1 MVKFGEL
8 RIQQL
13 KKELEERNLPI
24 SGQKADLQ
32 ARLREA
38 MEADGI
44 NVDEFEF
51 VGPETSTKVEEK
63 VEEQRTSSSVDM
75 NTLLVAIKQIIA
87 ENTSQIA
94 ENAVQTEN
102 RLAQQIAENISQI
115 TENVV
120 QTENR
125 LAQQMTQ
132 IAENT
137 SQLESRLTQQ
147 ITENTTQLQKQ
158 VQEKFSKFEDELST
172 LKNGEENLK
181 SEVLQLSNRVREL
194 QLHGLAPSTNNQ
206 RLKAPTF
213 DGSIPFQ
220 IFKLQF
226 EKTATANNWNA
237 ADKVASLFVSLK
249 GPAAEILQT
258 IPDCERDNYEALMSA
273 IERRYG
279 SEHRKQIYQ
288 IELQNRGQKMNESL
302 QEFATEIER
311 LAHLANADAPVDYIE
326 RVKIQ
331 CFINGIRDVDTKRA
345 TYALPKRTFA
355 ETVSHALTQETAS
368 LLSKP
373 AHKVQRVEMEQP
385 ALMEEILK
393 TLKTIA
399 AQRVNTTG
407 RCFNCRKAGH
417 FARNCKIK
425 VNPSKWKQ
433 PTEHRKRI
441 HHKNA
446 DALSHRPC
454 PLEFKHCS
462 KSEGKEGI
470 IDVRSLNIEPEDDWT
485 PHRIR
490 INQLED
496 PDLAKLVMAKENG
509 VRPPKE
515 QISSE
520 SPTAKAYWAQWNSIN
535 LVNGYLHRT
544 WESEDGKQSRLLI
557 IVPKSMIPK
566 VLKEYHNG
574 PSGGH
579 LGITKTIEKIK
590 QRFYW
595 IGCRDSIAEWIS
607 NCVECMAAKGPKAK
621 SRGRLQQ
628 YNVGSPF
635 ERVAMDVAGPFPT
648 STAGNKYLLVV
659 MDYFSKWPEVYAL
672 PNQEAKTVAEAFV
685 ENWITRFGVPVELH
699 SDQGRNFE
707 SSIFQEVCTLL
718 GIHKTRTTALYPQ
731 SDGMVERFNRTL
743 EEHLRKIVDKDQRN
757 WDKCIQMFLLAYRSA
772 KHETT
777 GYTPA
782 KIIFGSD
789 LRLPADLKIRTN
801 PTAVRNDGDYCSA
814 LKEEMNELHLMV
826 RQHTH
831 LMSNKMKD
839 RFDQAA
845 NSKGFEEGDL
855 VLLYNPLRKKGLSP
869 KLQTAWEGPYMVM
882 KRLNDVVYRIQRNGK
897 ARCKMKV
904 VHLERLAPFGS
915 RGFVP
920 NRDD

>member
-13 KKELEERNLPI
+13 KKELEGRNLPI

-51 VGPETSTKVEEK
+51 DGPETSTKVEEK

-75 NTLLVAIKQIIA
+75 NMLLVAIKQM
-87 ENTSQIA
+87 A
-94 ENAVQTEN
+94 ENA
-102 RLAQQIAENISQI
+102 
-115 TENVV
+115 V

-194 QLHGLAPSTNNQ
+194 QLHGPAPSTNNQ

-345 TYALPKRTFA
+345 TYAMPKRTFA

-373 AHKVQRVEMEQP
+373 APKVQRVEMEQP

-399 AQRVNTTG
+399 APRVNTTG
-407 RCFNCRKAGH
+407 RCFNCGKAGH
-417 FARNCKIK
+417 FARNCNIK
-425 VNPSKWKQ
+425 VNPSKRKQ
-433 PTEHRKRI
+433 PTDNEDGASTS
-441 HHKNA
+441 HK
-446 DALSHRPC
+446 
-454 PLEFKHCS
+454 
-462 KSEGKEGI
+462 
-470 IDVRSLNIEPEDDWT
+470 SLN
-485 PHRIR
+485 
-490 INQLED
+490 
-496 PDLAKLVMAKENG
+496 
-509 VRPPKE
+509 
-515 QISSE
+515 
-520 SPTAKAYWAQWNSIN
+520 
-535 LVNGYLHRT
+535 
-544 WESEDGKQSRLLI
+544 
-557 IVPKSMIPK
+557 
-566 VLKEYHNG
+566 
-574 PSGGH
+574 
-579 LGITKTIEKIK
+579 
-590 QRFYW
+590 
-595 IGCRDSIAEWIS
+595 
-607 NCVECMAAKGPKAK
+607 
-621 SRGRLQQ
+621 
-628 YNVGSPF
+628 
-635 ERVAMDVAGPFPT
+635 
-648 STAGNKYLLVV
+648 
-659 MDYFSKWPEVYAL
+659 
-672 PNQEAKTVAEAFV
+672 
-685 ENWITRFGVPVELH
+685 
-699 SDQGRNFE
+699 
-707 SSIFQEVCTLL
+707 
-718 GIHKTRTTALYPQ
+718 
-731 SDGMVERFNRTL
+731 
-743 EEHLRKIVDKDQRN
+743 
-757 WDKCIQMFLLAYRSA
+757 
-772 KHETT
+772 
-777 GYTPA
+777 
-782 KIIFGSD
+782 
-789 LRLPADLKIRTN
+789 
-801 PTAVRNDGDYCSA
+801 
-814 LKEEMNELHLMV
+814 
-826 RQHTH
+826 
-831 LMSNKMKD
+831 
-839 RFDQAA
+839 
-845 NSKGFEEGDL
+845 
-855 VLLYNPLRKKGLSP
+855 
-869 KLQTAWEGPYMVM
+869 
-882 KRLNDVVYRIQRNGK
+882 
-897 ARCKMKV
+897 
-904 VHLERLAPFGS
+904 
-915 RGFVP
+915 
-920 NRDD
+920 

>member
-75 NTLLVAIKQIIA
+75 NTLLVAIQKIAENTENSVQTGNRLAQQIAENAEKAVQTENRLAQQIA

-94 ENAVQTEN
+94 DNAVQTEN
-102 RLAQQIAENISQI
+102 RLAQQIAEN
-115 TENVV
+115 
-120 QTENR
+120 
-125 LAQQMTQ
+125 
-132 IAENT
+132 T
-137 SQLESRLTQQ
+137 SQLESRLTQQHRLVQQ

-158 VQEKFSKFEDELST
+158 VQEKFSKFENELST
-172 LKNGEENLK
+172 LKNDEENLK
-181 SEVLQLSNRVREL
+181 AEVLQLSNRVREL
-194 QLHGLAPSTNNQ
+194 QLHGPAPSTNNQ

-226 EKTATANNWNA
+226 EKTAMANNWNA

-399 AQRVNTTG
+399 APRVNTTG
-407 RCFNCRKAGH
+407 RCFNCGKAGH
-417 FARNCKIK
+417 LARNCNIK
-425 VNPSKWKQ
+425 VNPSKRKQ
-433 PTEHRKRI
+433 PTDNEDG
-441 HHKNA
+441 A
-446 DALSHRPC
+446 
-454 PLEFKHCS
+454 S
-462 KSEGKEGI
+462 KSHK
-470 IDVRSLNIEPEDDWT
+470 SLN
-485 PHRIR
+485 
-490 INQLED
+490 
-496 PDLAKLVMAKENG
+496 
-509 VRPPKE
+509 
-515 QISSE
+515 
-520 SPTAKAYWAQWNSIN
+520 
-535 LVNGYLHRT
+535 
-544 WESEDGKQSRLLI
+544 
-557 IVPKSMIPK
+557 
-566 VLKEYHNG
+566 
-574 PSGGH
+574 
-579 LGITKTIEKIK
+579 
-590 QRFYW
+590 
-595 IGCRDSIAEWIS
+595 
-607 NCVECMAAKGPKAK
+607 
-621 SRGRLQQ
+621 
-628 YNVGSPF
+628 
-635 ERVAMDVAGPFPT
+635 
-648 STAGNKYLLVV
+648 
-659 MDYFSKWPEVYAL
+659 
-672 PNQEAKTVAEAFV
+672 
-685 ENWITRFGVPVELH
+685 
-699 SDQGRNFE
+699 
-707 SSIFQEVCTLL
+707 
-718 GIHKTRTTALYPQ
+718 
-731 SDGMVERFNRTL
+731 
-743 EEHLRKIVDKDQRN
+743 
-757 WDKCIQMFLLAYRSA
+757 
-772 KHETT
+772 
-777 GYTPA
+777 
-782 KIIFGSD
+782 
-789 LRLPADLKIRTN
+789 
-801 PTAVRNDGDYCSA
+801 
-814 LKEEMNELHLMV
+814 
-826 RQHTH
+826 
-831 LMSNKMKD
+831 
-839 RFDQAA
+839 
-845 NSKGFEEGDL
+845 
-855 VLLYNPLRKKGLSP
+855 
-869 KLQTAWEGPYMVM
+869 
-882 KRLNDVVYRIQRNGK
+882 
-897 ARCKMKV
+897 
-904 VHLERLAPFGS
+904 
-915 RGFVP
+915 
-920 NRDD
+920 

>member
-13 KKELEERNLPI
+13 KKELEGRNLPI

-51 VGPETSTKVEEK
+51 DGPETSTKVEEK
-63 VEEQRTSSSVDM
+63 VEEQRTSSSADM
-75 NTLLVAIKQIIA
+75 NMLLVAFKQIIA
-87 ENTSQIA
+87 ENISQIT

-102 RLAQQIAENISQI
+102 RLAQQIAEN
-115 TENVV
+115 VV

-125 LAQQMTQ
+125 LAQQITQ

-147 ITENTTQLQKQ
+147 MTENNTQLEKRLAQQITENNTQ

-172 LKNGEENLK
+172 LKNDEENLK

-194 QLHGLAPSTNNQ
+194 QLHGPAPSINNQ

-226 EKTATANNWNA
+226 EKTAMANNWNA

-399 AQRVNTTG
+399 APRVNTTG
-407 RCFNCRKAGH
+407 RCFNCGKAGH
-417 FARNCKIK
+417 FARNCNIK
-425 VNPSKWKQ
+425 VNPSKRKQ
-433 PTEHRKRI
+433 PTDNEDGASTS
-441 HHKNA
+441 HK
-446 DALSHRPC
+446 
-454 PLEFKHCS
+454 
-462 KSEGKEGI
+462 
-470 IDVRSLNIEPEDDWT
+470 SLN
-485 PHRIR
+485 
-490 INQLED
+490 
-496 PDLAKLVMAKENG
+496 
-509 VRPPKE
+509 
-515 QISSE
+515 
-520 SPTAKAYWAQWNSIN
+520 
-535 LVNGYLHRT
+535 
-544 WESEDGKQSRLLI
+544 
-557 IVPKSMIPK
+557 
-566 VLKEYHNG
+566 
-574 PSGGH
+574 
-579 LGITKTIEKIK
+579 
-590 QRFYW
+590 
-595 IGCRDSIAEWIS
+595 
-607 NCVECMAAKGPKAK
+607 
-621 SRGRLQQ
+621 
-628 YNVGSPF
+628 
-635 ERVAMDVAGPFPT
+635 
-648 STAGNKYLLVV
+648 
-659 MDYFSKWPEVYAL
+659 
-672 PNQEAKTVAEAFV
+672 
-685 ENWITRFGVPVELH
+685 
-699 SDQGRNFE
+699 
-707 SSIFQEVCTLL
+707 
-718 GIHKTRTTALYPQ
+718 
-731 SDGMVERFNRTL
+731 
-743 EEHLRKIVDKDQRN
+743 
-757 WDKCIQMFLLAYRSA
+757 
-772 KHETT
+772 
-777 GYTPA
+777 
-782 KIIFGSD
+782 
-789 LRLPADLKIRTN
+789 
-801 PTAVRNDGDYCSA
+801 
-814 LKEEMNELHLMV
+814 
-826 RQHTH
+826 
-831 LMSNKMKD
+831 
-839 RFDQAA
+839 
-845 NSKGFEEGDL
+845 
-855 VLLYNPLRKKGLSP
+855 
-869 KLQTAWEGPYMVM
+869 
-882 KRLNDVVYRIQRNGK
+882 
-897 ARCKMKV
+897 
-904 VHLERLAPFGS
+904 
-915 RGFVP
+915 
-920 NRDD
+920 

>member
-24 SGQKADLQ
+24 SEQKADLQ
-32 ARLREA
+32 ARLREV

-51 VGPETSTKVEEK
+51 DGPETSTKVEEK
-63 VEEQRTSSSVDM
+63 VEEQRTSSSVDTNM
-75 NTLLVAIKQIIA
+75 LLVAIKQM
-87 ENTSQIA
+87 A
-94 ENAVQTEN
+94 ENA
-102 RLAQQIAENISQI
+102 
-115 TENVV
+115 V

-158 VQEKFSKFEDELST
+158 VQEKFSKFEDQLST
-172 LKNGEENLK
+172 LKNDEENLK
-181 SEVLQLSNRVREL
+181 AEALQLSNRVREL
-194 QLHGLAPSTNNQ
+194 QLHGPAPSTNNQ

-226 EKTATANNWNA
+226 EKTVMANNWNA

-288 IELQNRGQKMNESL
+288 IELQNRGQKMNEPL

-311 LAHLANADAPVDYIE
+311 LAHLPNADAPVDFIE

-331 CFINGIRDVDTKRA
+331 CFINGIRDVDTKRP
-345 TYALPKRTFA
+345 TYAWLKRTFA

-399 AQRVNTTG
+399 AQRVNATG
-407 RCFNCRKAGH
+407 RCFNCGKAGH
-417 FARNCKIK
+417 FARNCNIK
-425 VNPSKWKQ
+425 VNPSKRKQ
-433 PTEHRKRI
+433 PTEHRKGV

-446 DALSHRPC
+446 DALSRRPC
-454 PLEFKHCS
+454 PLECKHCS

-470 IDVRSLNIEPEDDWT
+470 IDVRLLNIEPEDDWT

-496 PDLAKLVMAKENG
+496 PDLAKLIIAKENG

-515 QISSE
+515 QISNE

-590 QRFYW
+590 QPFYW
-595 IGCRDSIAEWIS
+595 IGC
-607 NCVECMAAKGPKAK
+607 
-621 SRGRLQQ
+621 
-628 YNVGSPF
+628 
-635 ERVAMDVAGPFPT
+635 
-648 STAGNKYLLVV
+648 
-659 MDYFSKWPEVYAL
+659 
-672 PNQEAKTVAEAFV
+672 
-685 ENWITRFGVPVELH
+685 
-699 SDQGRNFE
+699 
-707 SSIFQEVCTLL
+707 
-718 GIHKTRTTALYPQ
+718 
-731 SDGMVERFNRTL
+731 
-743 EEHLRKIVDKDQRN
+743 
-757 WDKCIQMFLLAYRSA
+757 
-772 KHETT
+772 
-777 GYTPA
+777 
-782 KIIFGSD
+782 
-789 LRLPADLKIRTN
+789 
-801 PTAVRNDGDYCSA
+801 
-814 LKEEMNELHLMV
+814 
-826 RQHTH
+826 
-831 LMSNKMKD
+831 
-839 RFDQAA
+839 
-845 NSKGFEEGDL
+845 
-855 VLLYNPLRKKGLSP
+855 
-869 KLQTAWEGPYMVM
+869 
-882 KRLNDVVYRIQRNGK
+882 
-897 ARCKMKV
+897 
-904 VHLERLAPFGS
+904 
-915 RGFVP
+915 
-920 NRDD
+920 

>member
-51 VGPETSTKVEEK
+51 DGPETSTKVEEK

-75 NTLLVAIKQIIA
+75 NMLLVAIKQM
-87 ENTSQIA
+87 A

-102 RLAQQIAENISQI
+102 RLAQQIAQNTSQI
-115 TENVV
+115 ADNAV

-125 LAQQMTQ
+125 LAQQ

-147 ITENTTQLQKQ
+147 ITENNTQ

-172 LKNGEENLK
+172 LKNDEENLK

-194 QLHGLAPSTNNQ
+194 QLHGPAPSTNIQ

-345 TYALPKRTFA
+345 TYAMPKRTFA

-373 AHKVQRVEMEQP
+373 APKVQRVEMEQP

-399 AQRVNTTG
+399 APRVNTTG
-407 RCFNCRKAGH
+407 RCFNCGKAGH
-417 FARNCKIK
+417 FARNCNIK
-425 VNPSKWKQ
+425 VNPSKRKQ
-433 PTEHRKRI
+433 PTDNEDE
-441 HHKNA
+441 A
-446 DALSHRPC
+446 STSH
-454 PLEFKHCS
+454 
-462 KSEGKEGI
+462 
-470 IDVRSLNIEPEDDWT
+470 RSLN
-485 PHRIR
+485 
-490 INQLED
+490 
-496 PDLAKLVMAKENG
+496 
-509 VRPPKE
+509 
-515 QISSE
+515 
-520 SPTAKAYWAQWNSIN
+520 
-535 LVNGYLHRT
+535 
-544 WESEDGKQSRLLI
+544 
-557 IVPKSMIPK
+557 
-566 VLKEYHNG
+566 
-574 PSGGH
+574 
-579 LGITKTIEKIK
+579 
-590 QRFYW
+590 
-595 IGCRDSIAEWIS
+595 
-607 NCVECMAAKGPKAK
+607 
-621 SRGRLQQ
+621 
-628 YNVGSPF
+628 
-635 ERVAMDVAGPFPT
+635 
-648 STAGNKYLLVV
+648 
-659 MDYFSKWPEVYAL
+659 
-672 PNQEAKTVAEAFV
+672 
-685 ENWITRFGVPVELH
+685 
-699 SDQGRNFE
+699 
-707 SSIFQEVCTLL
+707 
-718 GIHKTRTTALYPQ
+718 
-731 SDGMVERFNRTL
+731 
-743 EEHLRKIVDKDQRN
+743 
-757 WDKCIQMFLLAYRSA
+757 
-772 KHETT
+772 
-777 GYTPA
+777 
-782 KIIFGSD
+782 
-789 LRLPADLKIRTN
+789 
-801 PTAVRNDGDYCSA
+801 
-814 LKEEMNELHLMV
+814 
-826 RQHTH
+826 
-831 LMSNKMKD
+831 
-839 RFDQAA
+839 
-845 NSKGFEEGDL
+845 
-855 VLLYNPLRKKGLSP
+855 
-869 KLQTAWEGPYMVM
+869 
-882 KRLNDVVYRIQRNGK
+882 
-897 ARCKMKV
+897 
-904 VHLERLAPFGS
+904 
-915 RGFVP
+915 
-920 NRDD
+920 

>member
-13 KKELEERNLPI
+13 KKELEGRNLPI

-51 VGPETSTKVEEK
+51 DGPETSTKVEEK
-63 VEEQRTSSSVDM
+63 VEEQRTSSSVDTNM
-75 NTLLVAIKQIIA
+75 LLVAIK
-87 ENTSQIA
+87 QIA

-102 RLAQQIAENISQI
+102 RLAQQIAEN
-115 TENVV
+115 VV

-125 LAQQMTQ
+125 LAQQITQ

-194 QLHGLAPSTNNQ
+194 QLHGPAPSTNNQ

-399 AQRVNTTG
+399 APRVNTTG
-407 RCFNCRKAGH
+407 RCFNCGKAGH
-417 FARNCKIK
+417 FARNCNIK
-425 VNPSKWKQ
+425 VNPSKRNQ

-446 DALSHRPC
+446 DALSRRPC
-454 PLEFKHCS
+454 PPECKHCS

-470 IDVRSLNIEPEDDWT
+470 IDVRLLNIEPEDDWT

-496 PDLAKLVMAKENG
+496 PDLAKLIIAKENG

-515 QISSE
+515 QISNE

-595 IGCRDSIAEWIS
+595 IGCQDSIAEWIS
-607 NCVECMAAKGPKAK
+607 NCVEC
-621 SRGRLQQ
+621 S
-628 YNVGSPF
+628 
-635 ERVAMDVAGPFPT
+635 
-648 STAGNKYLLVV
+648 
-659 MDYFSKWPEVYAL
+659 
-672 PNQEAKTVAEAFV
+672 
-685 ENWITRFGVPVELH
+685 
-699 SDQGRNFE
+699 
-707 SSIFQEVCTLL
+707 
-718 GIHKTRTTALYPQ
+718 
-731 SDGMVERFNRTL
+731 
-743 EEHLRKIVDKDQRN
+743 
-757 WDKCIQMFLLAYRSA
+757 
-772 KHETT
+772 
-777 GYTPA
+777 
-782 KIIFGSD
+782 
-789 LRLPADLKIRTN
+789 
-801 PTAVRNDGDYCSA
+801 
-814 LKEEMNELHLMV
+814 
-826 RQHTH
+826 
-831 LMSNKMKD
+831 
-839 RFDQAA
+839 
-845 NSKGFEEGDL
+845 
-855 VLLYNPLRKKGLSP
+855 
-869 KLQTAWEGPYMVM
+869 
-882 KRLNDVVYRIQRNGK
+882 
-897 ARCKMKV
+897 
-904 VHLERLAPFGS
+904 
-915 RGFVP
+915 
-920 NRDD
+920 

>member
-51 VGPETSTKVEEK
+51 DGPGTSTKVEEK
-63 VEEQRTSSSVDM
+63 LEEQRTSSSVDTNM
-75 NTLLVAIKQIIA
+75 LLVAIR
-87 ENTSQIA
+87 QIA

-102 RLAQQIAENISQI
+102 RLAQQIAENAVHTENRLAQQIAENISRI

-147 ITENTTQLQKQ
+147 ITENNTQ

-172 LKNGEENLK
+172 LKNDEENLK

-194 QLHGLAPSTNNQ
+194 QLHGPAPSTNNQ

-226 EKTATANNWNA
+226 EKTAMANNWNA

-399 AQRVNTTG
+399 APRVNTTG
-407 RCFNCRKAGH
+407 RCFNCGKAGH
-417 FARNCKIK
+417 FARNCNIK
-425 VNPSKWKQ
+425 VNPSKRKQ
-433 PTEHRKRI
+433 PTDNEDGASTS
-441 HHKNA
+441 HK
-446 DALSHRPC
+446 
-454 PLEFKHCS
+454 
-462 KSEGKEGI
+462 
-470 IDVRSLNIEPEDDWT
+470 SLN
-485 PHRIR
+485 
-490 INQLED
+490 
-496 PDLAKLVMAKENG
+496 
-509 VRPPKE
+509 
-515 QISSE
+515 
-520 SPTAKAYWAQWNSIN
+520 
-535 LVNGYLHRT
+535 
-544 WESEDGKQSRLLI
+544 
-557 IVPKSMIPK
+557 
-566 VLKEYHNG
+566 
-574 PSGGH
+574 
-579 LGITKTIEKIK
+579 
-590 QRFYW
+590 
-595 IGCRDSIAEWIS
+595 
-607 NCVECMAAKGPKAK
+607 
-621 SRGRLQQ
+621 
-628 YNVGSPF
+628 
-635 ERVAMDVAGPFPT
+635 
-648 STAGNKYLLVV
+648 
-659 MDYFSKWPEVYAL
+659 
-672 PNQEAKTVAEAFV
+672 
-685 ENWITRFGVPVELH
+685 
-699 SDQGRNFE
+699 
-707 SSIFQEVCTLL
+707 
-718 GIHKTRTTALYPQ
+718 
-731 SDGMVERFNRTL
+731 
-743 EEHLRKIVDKDQRN
+743 
-757 WDKCIQMFLLAYRSA
+757 
-772 KHETT
+772 
-777 GYTPA
+777 
-782 KIIFGSD
+782 
-789 LRLPADLKIRTN
+789 
-801 PTAVRNDGDYCSA
+801 
-814 LKEEMNELHLMV
+814 
-826 RQHTH
+826 
-831 LMSNKMKD
+831 
-839 RFDQAA
+839 
-845 NSKGFEEGDL
+845 
-855 VLLYNPLRKKGLSP
+855 
-869 KLQTAWEGPYMVM
+869 
-882 KRLNDVVYRIQRNGK
+882 
-897 ARCKMKV
+897 
-904 VHLERLAPFGS
+904 
-915 RGFVP
+915 
-920 NRDD
+920 

>member
-75 NTLLVAIKQIIA
+75 NTLLVAIKQM
-87 ENTSQIA
+87 A
-94 ENAVQTEN
+94 ENA
-102 RLAQQIAENISQI
+102 
-115 TENVV
+115 V

-132 IAENT
+132 IAENAENAVQTGNRLGENAENAVQAENRLAQQITQIAANT

-147 ITENTTQLQKQ
+147 ITENNTQLEKRLVQQITENNTQ

-172 LKNGEENLK
+172 IKNDEENLR
-181 SEVLQLSNRVREL
+181 SEFLQLNNRVREL
-194 QLHGLAPSTNNQ
+194 QLHGPAPSTNNQ

-226 EKTATANNWNA
+226 EKTAMANNWNA

-311 LAHLANADAPVDYIE
+311 LAHLANADAPVEYIE

-393 TLKTIA
+393 TLKTIGA
-399 AQRVNTTG
+399 PRVNTTG
-407 RCFNCRKAGH
+407 RCFNCGKAGH
-417 FARNCKIK
+417 FARNCNIK
-425 VNPSKWKQ
+425 VNPSKRKQ
-433 PTEHRKRI
+433 PTDNEDGASTS
-441 HHKNA
+441 HK
-446 DALSHRPC
+446 
-454 PLEFKHCS
+454 
-462 KSEGKEGI
+462 
-470 IDVRSLNIEPEDDWT
+470 SLN
-485 PHRIR
+485 
-490 INQLED
+490 
-496 PDLAKLVMAKENG
+496 
-509 VRPPKE
+509 
-515 QISSE
+515 
-520 SPTAKAYWAQWNSIN
+520 
-535 LVNGYLHRT
+535 
-544 WESEDGKQSRLLI
+544 
-557 IVPKSMIPK
+557 
-566 VLKEYHNG
+566 
-574 PSGGH
+574 
-579 LGITKTIEKIK
+579 
-590 QRFYW
+590 
-595 IGCRDSIAEWIS
+595 
-607 NCVECMAAKGPKAK
+607 
-621 SRGRLQQ
+621 
-628 YNVGSPF
+628 
-635 ERVAMDVAGPFPT
+635 
-648 STAGNKYLLVV
+648 
-659 MDYFSKWPEVYAL
+659 
-672 PNQEAKTVAEAFV
+672 
-685 ENWITRFGVPVELH
+685 
-699 SDQGRNFE
+699 
-707 SSIFQEVCTLL
+707 
-718 GIHKTRTTALYPQ
+718 
-731 SDGMVERFNRTL
+731 
-743 EEHLRKIVDKDQRN
+743 
-757 WDKCIQMFLLAYRSA
+757 
-772 KHETT
+772 
-777 GYTPA
+777 
-782 KIIFGSD
+782 
-789 LRLPADLKIRTN
+789 
-801 PTAVRNDGDYCSA
+801 
-814 LKEEMNELHLMV
+814 
-826 RQHTH
+826 
-831 LMSNKMKD
+831 
-839 RFDQAA
+839 
-845 NSKGFEEGDL
+845 
-855 VLLYNPLRKKGLSP
+855 
-869 KLQTAWEGPYMVM
+869 
-882 KRLNDVVYRIQRNGK
+882 
-897 ARCKMKV
+897 
-904 VHLERLAPFGS
+904 
-915 RGFVP
+915 
-920 NRDD
+920 

>member
-75 NTLLVAIKQIIA
+75 NLLLVAIKQIENRLAQQIA
-87 ENTSQIA
+87 ENT

-102 RLAQQIAENISQI
+102 RLAQQIAENTSQI
-115 TENVV
+115 ADNAV

-125 LAQQMTQ
+125 LAQQ

-137 SQLESRLTQQ
+137 SQLESRLTQQHRLVQQ

-172 LKNGEENLK
+172 LKNDEENLK
-181 SEVLQLSNRVREL
+181 AEVLQLSNRVREL
-194 QLHGLAPSTNNQ
+194 QLHGPAPSTNNQ

-226 EKTATANNWNA
+226 EKTAMANNWNA

-345 TYALPKRTFA
+345 TYAMPKRTFA

-399 AQRVNTTG
+399 APRVNTTG
-407 RCFNCRKAGH
+407 RCFNCGKAGH
-417 FARNCKIK
+417 FARNCNIK
-425 VNPSKWKQ
+425 VNPSKRKQ
-433 PTEHRKRI
+433 PTDNEDGASTS
-441 HHKNA
+441 HK
-446 DALSHRPC
+446 
-454 PLEFKHCS
+454 
-462 KSEGKEGI
+462 
-470 IDVRSLNIEPEDDWT
+470 SLN
-485 PHRIR
+485 
-490 INQLED
+490 
-496 PDLAKLVMAKENG
+496 
-509 VRPPKE
+509 
-515 QISSE
+515 
-520 SPTAKAYWAQWNSIN
+520 
-535 LVNGYLHRT
+535 
-544 WESEDGKQSRLLI
+544 
-557 IVPKSMIPK
+557 
-566 VLKEYHNG
+566 
-574 PSGGH
+574 
-579 LGITKTIEKIK
+579 
-590 QRFYW
+590 
-595 IGCRDSIAEWIS
+595 
-607 NCVECMAAKGPKAK
+607 
-621 SRGRLQQ
+621 
-628 YNVGSPF
+628 
-635 ERVAMDVAGPFPT
+635 
-648 STAGNKYLLVV
+648 
-659 MDYFSKWPEVYAL
+659 
-672 PNQEAKTVAEAFV
+672 
-685 ENWITRFGVPVELH
+685 
-699 SDQGRNFE
+699 
-707 SSIFQEVCTLL
+707 
-718 GIHKTRTTALYPQ
+718 
-731 SDGMVERFNRTL
+731 
-743 EEHLRKIVDKDQRN
+743 
-757 WDKCIQMFLLAYRSA
+757 
-772 KHETT
+772 
-777 GYTPA
+777 
-782 KIIFGSD
+782 
-789 LRLPADLKIRTN
+789 
-801 PTAVRNDGDYCSA
+801 
-814 LKEEMNELHLMV
+814 
-826 RQHTH
+826 
-831 LMSNKMKD
+831 
-839 RFDQAA
+839 
-845 NSKGFEEGDL
+845 
-855 VLLYNPLRKKGLSP
+855 
-869 KLQTAWEGPYMVM
+869 
-882 KRLNDVVYRIQRNGK
+882 
-897 ARCKMKV
+897 
-904 VHLERLAPFGS
+904 
-915 RGFVP
+915 
-920 NRDD
+920 

>member
-51 VGPETSTKVEEK
+51 NGPETSTKVEEK
-63 VEEQRTSSSVDM
+63 VEEQRTSSSADTNM
-75 NTLLVAIKQIIA
+75 LLVAIKQIIA

-194 QLHGLAPSTNNQ
+194 QLHGPAPSTNNQ

-345 TYALPKRTFA
+345 TYAMPKRTFA

-373 AHKVQRVEMEQP
+373 AHKVQRIEMEQP

-399 AQRVNTTG
+399 AQRVNTTS

-441 HHKNA
+441 HHKNP

-470 IDVRSLNIEPEDDWT
+470 IDVRLLNIEPEDDWT

-544 WESEDGKQSRLLI
+544 WESEDGKHSRLLI

-595 IGCRDSIAEWIS
+595 IGCRDSVAEWIS

-621 SRGRLQQ
+621 SHELFNKIFLNIIENH
-628 YNVGSPF
+628 YNNEWFSERTIFAAKNKDIDDLNFIVQNEIKGSLNSF
-635 ERVAMDVAGPFPT
+635 KSID
-648 STAGNKYLLVV
+648 N
-659 MDYFSKWPEVYAL
+659 DHSKDP
-672 PNQEAKTVAEAFV
+672 
-685 ENWITRFGVPVELH
+685 
-699 SDQGRNFE
+699 D
-707 SSIFQEVCTLL
+707 
-718 GIHKTRTTALYPQ
+718 
-731 SDGMVERFNRTL
+731 DFNR
-743 EEHLRKIVDKDQRN
+743 H
-757 WDKCIQMFLLAYRSA
+757 
-772 KHETT
+772 
-777 GYTPA
+777 
-782 KIIFGSD
+782 
-789 LRLPADLKIRTN
+789 
-801 PTAVRNDGDYCSA
+801 AV
-814 LKEEMNELHLMV
+814 
-826 RQHTH
+826 
-831 LMSNKMKD
+831 
-839 RFDQAA
+839 
-845 NSKGFEEGDL
+845 
-855 VLLYNPLRKKGLSP
+855 
-869 KLQTAWEGPYMVM
+869 
-882 KRLNDVVYRIQRNGK
+882 
-897 ARCKMKV
+897 
-904 VHLERLAPFGS
+904 
-915 RGFVP
+915 
-920 NRDD
+920 

>member
-38 MEADGI
+38 MKADGI

-51 VGPETSTKVEEK
+51 NGPETSTKVEEK
-63 VEEQRTSSSVDM
+63 VEEQRTSSSADTNM
-75 NTLLVAIKQIIA
+75 LLVAIKQIIA

-94 ENAVQTEN
+94 EN

-194 QLHGLAPSTNNQ
+194 QLHGPAPSTNNQ

-226 EKTATANNWNA
+226 EKTAMANNWNT

-331 CFINGIRDVDTKRA
+331 CFINGIRDVDTKCA

-373 AHKVQRVEMEQP
+373 AHKVQRVEMEHR
-385 ALMEEILK
+385 ALMEEMLK

-407 RCFNCRKAGH
+407 RCFNRGKAGH
-417 FARNCKIK
+417 FARNCNIK
-425 VNPSKWKQ
+425 VNPSKRKQ
-433 PTEHRKRI
+433 QTEHRKGI

-446 DALSHRPC
+446 DALSR
-454 PLEFKHCS
+454 
-462 KSEGKEGI
+462 
-470 IDVRSLNIEPEDDWT
+470 
-485 PHRIR
+485 
-490 INQLED
+490 
-496 PDLAKLVMAKENG
+496 
-509 VRPPKE
+509 
-515 QISSE
+515 
-520 SPTAKAYWAQWNSIN
+520 
-535 LVNGYLHRT
+535 
-544 WESEDGKQSRLLI
+544 
-557 IVPKSMIPK
+557 
-566 VLKEYHNG
+566 
-574 PSGGH
+574 
-579 LGITKTIEKIK
+579 
-590 QRFYW
+590 
-595 IGCRDSIAEWIS
+595 
-607 NCVECMAAKGPKAK
+607 
-621 SRGRLQQ
+621 
-628 YNVGSPF
+628 
-635 ERVAMDVAGPFPT
+635 
-648 STAGNKYLLVV
+648 
-659 MDYFSKWPEVYAL
+659 
-672 PNQEAKTVAEAFV
+672 
-685 ENWITRFGVPVELH
+685 
-699 SDQGRNFE
+699 
-707 SSIFQEVCTLL
+707 
-718 GIHKTRTTALYPQ
+718 
-731 SDGMVERFNRTL
+731 
-743 EEHLRKIVDKDQRN
+743 
-757 WDKCIQMFLLAYRSA
+757 
-772 KHETT
+772 
-777 GYTPA
+777 
-782 KIIFGSD
+782 
-789 LRLPADLKIRTN
+789 
-801 PTAVRNDGDYCSA
+801 
-814 LKEEMNELHLMV
+814 
-826 RQHTH
+826 
-831 LMSNKMKD
+831 
-839 RFDQAA
+839 
-845 NSKGFEEGDL
+845 
-855 VLLYNPLRKKGLSP
+855 RKK
-869 KLQTAWEGPYMVM
+869 V
-882 KRLNDVVYRIQRNGK
+882 
-897 ARCKMKV
+897 
-904 VHLERLAPFGS
+904 
-915 RGFVP
+915 
-920 NRDD
+920 

>member
-1 MVKFGEL
+1 
-8 RIQQL
+8 
-13 KKELEERNLPI
+13 
-24 SGQKADLQ
+24 
-32 ARLREA
+32 

-51 VGPETSTKVEEK
+51 DGPETSTKVEEK

-75 NTLLVAIKQIIA
+75 NMLLVAIQKIA
-87 ENTSQIA
+87 ENT
-94 ENAVQTEN
+94 ENAVQTGN
-102 RLAQQIAENISQI
+102 RLAQQIAENA
-115 TENVV
+115 EKAV

-147 ITENTTQLQKQ
+147 EKRLVQQITESNTQ
-158 VQEKFSKFEDELST
+158 VQQKVSKLEDELST
-172 LKNGEENLK
+172 LKNDEENLK
-181 SEVLQLSNRVREL
+181 SEVLHLSNRMREL
-194 QLHGLAPSTNNQ
+194 QLHGPAPSTNNP
-206 RLKAPTF
+206 RFKAPTF

-226 EKTATANNWNA
+226 KKTAMANNWNA

-311 LAHLANADAPVDYIE
+311 LAHLANADAPADYIE

-355 ETVSHALTQETAS
+355 ERVSHTLTQETAS
-368 LLSKP
+368 LLSKS

-407 RCFNCRKAGH
+407 RCFNCGKAGH
-417 FARNCKIK
+417 FARNCNIK
-425 VNPSKWKQ
+425 VNPSKRNQ

-446 DALSHRPC
+446 DALSRRPC
-454 PLEFKHCS
+454 PLERKHCS

-470 IDVRSLNIEPEDDWT
+470 IDVRLLNIEPEDDWT

-496 PDLAKLVMAKENG
+496 PDLVKLIIAKENG

-515 QISSE
+515 QISNE
-520 SPTAKAYWAQWNSIN
+520 SPMAKAYWAQWNSIN

-595 IGCRDSIAEWIS
+595 IGCQDSIAEWIS
-607 NCVECMAAKGPKAK
+607 NCVEC
-621 SRGRLQQ
+621 S
-628 YNVGSPF
+628 
-635 ERVAMDVAGPFPT
+635 
-648 STAGNKYLLVV
+648 
-659 MDYFSKWPEVYAL
+659 
-672 PNQEAKTVAEAFV
+672 
-685 ENWITRFGVPVELH
+685 
-699 SDQGRNFE
+699 
-707 SSIFQEVCTLL
+707 
-718 GIHKTRTTALYPQ
+718 
-731 SDGMVERFNRTL
+731 
-743 EEHLRKIVDKDQRN
+743 
-757 WDKCIQMFLLAYRSA
+757 
-772 KHETT
+772 
-777 GYTPA
+777 
-782 KIIFGSD
+782 
-789 LRLPADLKIRTN
+789 
-801 PTAVRNDGDYCSA
+801 
-814 LKEEMNELHLMV
+814 
-826 RQHTH
+826 
-831 LMSNKMKD
+831 
-839 RFDQAA
+839 
-845 NSKGFEEGDL
+845 
-855 VLLYNPLRKKGLSP
+855 
-869 KLQTAWEGPYMVM
+869 
-882 KRLNDVVYRIQRNGK
+882 
-897 ARCKMKV
+897 
-904 VHLERLAPFGS
+904 
-915 RGFVP
+915 
-920 NRDD
+920 

>member
-51 VGPETSTKVEEK
+51 NGPETSTKVEEK
-63 VEEQRTSSSVDM
+63 VEEQRTSSSADTNM
-75 NTLLVAIKQIIA
+75 LLVAIKQI
-87 ENTSQIA
+87 
-94 ENAVQTEN
+94 
-102 RLAQQIAENISQI
+102 IAENISQI

-194 QLHGLAPSTNNQ
+194 QLHGPAPSTNNQ
-206 RLKAPTF
+206 RLKALTF

-226 EKTATANNWNA
+226 EKTAMANNWNT

-399 AQRVNTTG
+399 APRVNTTS
-407 RCFNCRKAGH
+407 RCFNCGKAGH
-417 FARNCKIK
+417 FARNCNIK
-425 VNPSKWKQ
+425 VNPSKRKQ
-433 PTEHRKRI
+433 PTDNQDGASTS
-441 HHKNA
+441 HK
-446 DALSHRPC
+446 
-454 PLEFKHCS
+454 
-462 KSEGKEGI
+462 
-470 IDVRSLNIEPEDDWT
+470 SLN
-485 PHRIR
+485 
-490 INQLED
+490 
-496 PDLAKLVMAKENG
+496 
-509 VRPPKE
+509 
-515 QISSE
+515 
-520 SPTAKAYWAQWNSIN
+520 
-535 LVNGYLHRT
+535 
-544 WESEDGKQSRLLI
+544 
-557 IVPKSMIPK
+557 
-566 VLKEYHNG
+566 
-574 PSGGH
+574 
-579 LGITKTIEKIK
+579 
-590 QRFYW
+590 
-595 IGCRDSIAEWIS
+595 
-607 NCVECMAAKGPKAK
+607 
-621 SRGRLQQ
+621 
-628 YNVGSPF
+628 
-635 ERVAMDVAGPFPT
+635 
-648 STAGNKYLLVV
+648 
-659 MDYFSKWPEVYAL
+659 
-672 PNQEAKTVAEAFV
+672 
-685 ENWITRFGVPVELH
+685 
-699 SDQGRNFE
+699 
-707 SSIFQEVCTLL
+707 
-718 GIHKTRTTALYPQ
+718 
-731 SDGMVERFNRTL
+731 
-743 EEHLRKIVDKDQRN
+743 
-757 WDKCIQMFLLAYRSA
+757 
-772 KHETT
+772 
-777 GYTPA
+777 
-782 KIIFGSD
+782 
-789 LRLPADLKIRTN
+789 
-801 PTAVRNDGDYCSA
+801 
-814 LKEEMNELHLMV
+814 
-826 RQHTH
+826 
-831 LMSNKMKD
+831 
-839 RFDQAA
+839 
-845 NSKGFEEGDL
+845 
-855 VLLYNPLRKKGLSP
+855 
-869 KLQTAWEGPYMVM
+869 
-882 KRLNDVVYRIQRNGK
+882 
-897 ARCKMKV
+897 
-904 VHLERLAPFGS
+904 
-915 RGFVP
+915 
-920 NRDD
+920 

>member
-8 RIQQL
+8 RIQAL

-75 NTLLVAIKQIIA
+75 NMLLVAIQKIAENTENAVQTGNRLAQQIAENAEKAVQTENRLAQQIA

-94 ENAVQTEN
+94 DNAVQTEN
-102 RLAQQIAENISQI
+102 RLAQQIAEN
-115 TENVV
+115 
-120 QTENR
+120 
-125 LAQQMTQ
+125 
-132 IAENT
+132 T
-137 SQLESRLTQQ
+137 SQLESRLTQQHRLVQQ

-172 LKNGEENLK
+172 LKNDEENLK
-181 SEVLQLSNRVREL
+181 AEVLQLSNRVREL
-194 QLHGLAPSTNNQ
+194 EVHGPAPSTNNQ

-226 EKTATANNWNA
+226 EKTAMANNWNA
-237 ADKVASLFVSLK
+237 ADKVASLFLSLK

-288 IELQNRGQKMNESL
+288 IELQIRGQKINESL

-345 TYALPKRTFA
+345 TYALPKGTFA

-470 IDVRSLNIEPEDDWT
+470 IDVRLLNIEPEDDWT

-496 PDLAKLVMAKENG
+496 PDLAKLIIAKENG

-607 NCVECMAAKGPKAK
+607 NCVECMAA
-621 SRGRLQQ
+621 
-628 YNVGSPF
+628 
-635 ERVAMDVAGPFPT
+635 
-648 STAGNKYLLVV
+648 
-659 MDYFSKWPEVYAL
+659 
-672 PNQEAKTVAEAFV
+672 
-685 ENWITRFGVPVELH
+685 
-699 SDQGRNFE
+699 
-707 SSIFQEVCTLL
+707 
-718 GIHKTRTTALYPQ
+718 
-731 SDGMVERFNRTL
+731 
-743 EEHLRKIVDKDQRN
+743 
-757 WDKCIQMFLLAYRSA
+757 
-772 KHETT
+772 
-777 GYTPA
+777 
-782 KIIFGSD
+782 
-789 LRLPADLKIRTN
+789 
-801 PTAVRNDGDYCSA
+801 
-814 LKEEMNELHLMV
+814 
-826 RQHTH
+826 
-831 LMSNKMKD
+831 
-839 RFDQAA
+839 
-845 NSKGFEEGDL
+845 
-855 VLLYNPLRKKGLSP
+855 
-869 KLQTAWEGPYMVM
+869 
-882 KRLNDVVYRIQRNGK
+882 
-897 ARCKMKV
+897 
-904 VHLERLAPFGS
+904 
-915 RGFVP
+915 
-920 NRDD
+920 